1 MPTSG
6 FLAKDGLPYF
16 GNDHDDDG
24 GFEQRQLLTISDFAQ
39 LVAGPLAAPL
49 LFPLSFFLPGP
60 ITAKQHALVWAVP
73 PNYNGAMIRGVYCAV
88 GTASTGSPLVL
99 DVNVNGSTVY
109 TDQSTRPTMS
119 AGAMLAGG
127 VVPQVDTIA
136 AFPARLTVDV
146 DEVGTGC
153 TDLSVVIL
161 LDAATPALEGIA

>member
-6 FLAKDGLPYF
+6 FFTKDGAPFF
-16 GNDHDDDG
+16 GHDHDDDG
-24 GFEQRQLLTISDFAQ
+24 GFEQRQLLTASDFAQ

-49 LFPLSFFLPGP
+49 TIPLSLFLPDP

-73 PNYNGAMIRGVYCAV
+73 PNYNGALIRGVYFAV
-88 GTASTGSPLVL
+88 GSAPTGAPLVL
-99 DVNVNGSTVY
+99 DVNVNGTTVY

-119 AGAMLAGG
+119 AGATLAGG
-127 VVPQVDTIA
+127 VIPQVDTIA

-146 DEVGTGC
+146 DQVGAGC

-161 LDAATPALEGIA
+161 LDAATPAMEGFA